1 MRPEDEQRGC
11 TIRLKVVPGSSRSA
25 IAGWL
30 GERLKVRVAAP
41 PEAGKANE
49 AVRRLLAGALGVP
62 PRQVAIIAGE
72 STPEKTVLIS
82 GVSAE
87 QVAQRLPRS
96 TR

>member
-49 AVRRLLAGALGVP
+49 AVRRLLAEALGVP

-72 STPEKTVLIS
+72 STPEKTVRIS

-87 QVAQRLPRS
+87 QAARRLPR
-96 TR
+96 

>member
-49 AVRRLLAGALGVP
+49 AVRRLLAEALGVP

-72 STPEKTVLIS
+72 SAPEKTVRIS
-82 GVSAE
+82 GVSAD
-87 QVAQRLPRS
+87 QVAQRLPR
-96 TR
+96 

>member
-82 GVSAE
+82 GVSAD
-87 QVAQRLPRS
+87 QVAQRLPR
-96 TR
+96 

>member
-1 MRPEDEQRGC
+1 MPPEDEQRGC

-49 AVRRLLAGALGVP
+49 AVRRLLAEALGVP

-87 QVAQRLPRS
+87 QAARRLPR
-96 TR
+96 

>member
-49 AVRRLLAGALGVP
+49 AVRRLLAEALGVP

-82 GVSAE
+82 GVSADH
-87 QVAQRLPRS
+87 VAQRLPR
-96 TR
+96 

>member
-49 AVRRLLAGALGVP
+49 AVRRLLAEALGVP

-72 STPEKTVLIS
+72 SAPEKTVLIS
-82 GVSAE
+82 GVSADH
-87 QVAQRLPRS
+87 VAQRLPR
-96 TR
+96 

>member
-87 QVAQRLPRS
+87 QVAQRLPR
-96 TR
+96 

>member
-49 AVRRLLAGALGVP
+49 AVRRLLAEALGVP

-87 QVAQRLPRS
+87 QVARRLPRS

>member
-1 MRPEDEQRGC
+1 MPPEDEQRGC
-11 TIRLKVVPGSSRSA
+11 TIRLKVVPASSRSA

-49 AVRRLLAGALGVP
+49 AVRRLLAEALGVP

-87 QVAQRLPRS
+87 QAARRLPR
-96 TR
+96 

>member
-49 AVRRLLAGALGVP
+49 AVRRLLAEALGVP

-82 GVSAE
+82 GVSAD
-87 QVAQRLPRS
+87 QVAQRLPR
-96 TR
+96 

>member
-1 MRPEDEQRGC
+1 MPPEDEQRGC

-49 AVRRLLAGALGVP
+49 AVRRLLAEAFGVP

-87 QVAQRLPRS
+87 QAARRLPR
-96 TR
+96 

>member
-49 AVRRLLAGALGVP
+49 AVRRLLAEALGVP

-72 STPEKTVLIS
+72 STPEKTVRIS
-82 GVSAE
+82 GVSADH
-87 QVAQRLPRS
+87 VAQRLPR
-96 TR
+96 